1 MTVCRKRQLKIHWV
15 VITLIMPSA
24 VRCSVHVVQ
33 TAEQE
38 RREREGVDRQAHQS
52 PHHNITLGS
61 NNNPSFTTL
70 KGSQFLGEST
80 VRPHSTQDTCIHSS
94 KEKQNVSR
102 FTNRNKAQASNSD
115 VCITHQQRRNQM
127 KNLLHTSPL
136 SASVLLVKSILEFV
150 ICDSMKKI
158 WLQLQ
163 INFTAAIQLPASS
176 TAQSIRIHTQTV
188 ELLG

>member
-15 VITLIMPSA
+15 VITLIMPSE

-70 KGSQFLGEST
+70 EGSQFLGESA
-80 VRPHSTQDTCIHSS
+80 VRPHSTHDTCIHTS

-102 FTNRNKAQASNSD
+102 FTNTNKAQASNSD
-115 VCITHQQRRNQM
+115 IHIAHQQRR
-127 KNLLHTSPL
+127 L
-136 SASVLLVKSILEFV
+136 SASVLLVQSILEFV

-176 TAQSIRIHTQTV
+176 TAQSIRIHTQTD